1 MKNNNRKQLLK
12 DKKEKIWKKGCVLYY
27 YVGWDKLM
35 IDGKLVVQRVYI
47 NGMNVWY
54 MIKNRMLY
62 DSKDYFEI
70 IKIMHDFAICLKTKS
85 IYEVKMIFYDWYSL
99 LISVYTLEKP

>member
-1 MKNNNRKQLLK
+1 MF
-12 DKKEKIWKKGCVLYY
+12 
-27 YVGWDKLM
+27 
-35 IDGKLVVQRVYI
+35 
-47 NGMNVWY
+47 
-54 MIKNRMLY
+54 Y